1 MKWACQFL
9 LCPLSDH
16 LPSISAQST
25 LNITVPF
32 QAAGMWLLW
41 RYLSKKRFAC
51 LRTVMAE
58 CPQNRAPRWRKVLL
72 CMPPRTSPLL
82 WIIIMRPRPKSWT
95 FWSCIGGGGLPSAE
109 EERGVSGLHLGIR
122 GHRQLAICSMA
133 AVDIALRPT
142 QIEQKNDTKGTFILL
157 KQCSFNMMN
166 DPHTYFMPKMFHNFI
181 SNPLIYIFVCTQYPC
196 TCRAISIVRL

>member
-1 MKWACQFL
+1 MS
-9 LCPLSDH
+9 LSIFA
-16 LPSISAQST
+16 LPSFRSSPI
-25 LNITVPF
+25 
-32 QAAGMWLLW
+32 
-41 RYLSKKRFAC
+41 YLSSVNPKYNRPISSGWNVTSVKIFEQKRFAC

-58 CPQNRAPRWRKVLL
+58 CPQNRAPRWRKLLL

-95 FWSCIGGGGLPSAE
+95 FWSCIGGGGGLPSAE
-109 EERGVSGLHLGIR
+109 EERGSVRTSSWHSRPSTTCHLLNGSSW
-122 GHRQLAICSMA
+122 HCS
-133 AVDIALRPT
+133 LRPT

-181 SNPLIYIFVCTQYPC
+181 SNLLIYIFVCTQYPC